1 MYNIYYCLLPR
12 EQVSYSV
19 VWWGIVP
26 SSHYTSPDNTERT
39 VPLGEDINRI
49 VIQYGKRTT
58 GSIHSGW
65 TKVLGYINTYSFV
78 IDIVIGNGY
87 VSFAKD

>member
-1 MYNIYYCLLPR
+1 MTHIHFLLRYQLSGMVILIFSKWHISISYYD
-12 EQVSYSV
+12 
-19 VWWGIVP
+19 I
-26 SSHYTSPDNTERT
+26 
-39 VPLGEDINRI
+39 INRI

-65 TKVLGYINTYSFV
+65 TKVLGYINSFV

-87 VSFAKD
+87 VSFTKD